1 MKSNKL
7 RIGKIVNTH
16 GLKGEVKVYPYTD
29 YPERFKEIQYL
40 YMENSDEKISVE
52 NVKISK
58 NMVILKLSSILT
70 IDDAEKNR
78 NNYLFIN
85 ILY

>member
-58 NMVILKLSSILT
+58 NMVILKLSSILLLMMQKKIETT
-70 IDDAEKNR
+70 I
-78 NNYLFIN
+78 YL
-85 ILY
+85 